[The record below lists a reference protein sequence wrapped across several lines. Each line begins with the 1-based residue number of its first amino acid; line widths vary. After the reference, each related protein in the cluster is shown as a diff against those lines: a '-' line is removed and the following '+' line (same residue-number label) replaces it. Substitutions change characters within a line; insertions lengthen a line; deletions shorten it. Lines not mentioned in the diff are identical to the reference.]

1 MLTAMAD
8 IPAVTSD
15 EAPDAIVVAL
25 RRRSLAIV
33 ALATLVALTVWFS
46 TNALGTLALLT
57 LRRRPEAVLLAGGN
71 R

>member
-15 EAPDAIVVAL
+15 EAPDAIVAL
-25 RRRSLAIV
+25 TTI
-33 ALATLVALTVWFS
+33 VALTVWFS
-46 TNALGTLALLT
+46 TNALGTLAMLT

>member
-15 EAPDAIVVAL
+15 EAPDAIV
-25 RRRSLAIV
+25 
-33 ALATLVALTVWFS
+33 ALATIVALTVWFS
-46 TNALGTLALLT
+46 TNALGTLAMLT